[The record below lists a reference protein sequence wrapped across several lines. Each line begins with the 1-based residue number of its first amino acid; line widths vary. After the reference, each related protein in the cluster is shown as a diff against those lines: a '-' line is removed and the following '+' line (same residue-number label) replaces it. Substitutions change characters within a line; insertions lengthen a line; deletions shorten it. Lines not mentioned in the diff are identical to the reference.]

1 MVGAPGGGGR
11 AVAGEK
17 ESNPG
22 CCVEGRKLDHP
33 RNGGMVPQRIC
44 LEISSLEVRL
54 NLVY

>member
-22 CCVEGRKLDHP
+22 CCVEERKLGHP
-33 RNGGMVPQRIC
+33 QNGTSKDLLRNFLFGG
-44 LEISSLEVRL
+44 EA
-54 NLVY
+54 